1 MEEFIKRGFSYKIE
15 LQSRRNTIIKDMS
28 IYYYDI
34 EIYHQILHMSVLTD
48 ILFMNICGEYIKN
61 FISNENT
68 K

>member
-1 MEEFIKRGFSYKIE
+1 MEELIKRGFSYRIE
-15 LQSRRNTIIKDMS
+15 LKSRRNTIIKDMS

-48 ILFMNICGEYIKN
+48 ILFMSICNEYIKN
-61 FISNENT
+61 FISHENT